1 MRSFQ
6 AVLTRRSSTVARSL
20 VSLGAVEAGSRV
32 LEIPDGIPYD
42 PFRTSLYTRDE
53 LIVGGL
59 DARVERYVLDH
70 GFRAPPAPE
79 ALAQRLHDYA
89 IDVALAEFLQS
100 EGEPRRVIGIMGSA
114 ATRRDDPWFR
124 AAAQLGKLAARAG
137 YLVASGGGPGIME
150 AANLGA
156 FLARHDEAVLDA
168 AVAELSRAPSYEDD
182 REAYTAAAGAVRERN
197 LPGGESLA
205 IPTWFYPGEPVG
217 QFASH
222 IAKYFANSIREDG
235 LVTIAVSG
243 IVFAPGRSGTVQ
255 ELFQDAA
262 QNAYGIRGRSPM
274 VLLGRD
280 AYGRDPSLF
289 AVLRDQARRF
299 GQFDHLVT
307 LVDDPADALDF
318 IQANEPAEAASA
330 LGGSS
335 SDILDFIKNERTR
348 AR

>member
-1 MRSFQ
+1 
-6 AVLTRRSSTVARSL
+6 VA
-20 VSLGAVEAGSRV
+20 RV

-42 PFRTSLYTRDE
+42 PFRTALYTRDE
-53 LIVGGL
+53 LMAGSL
-59 DARVERYVLDH
+59 DARIERHVLDH

-79 ALAQRLHDYA
+79 ALAQRLHDHA
-89 IDVALAEFLQS
+89 IDIALANFLCV
-100 EGEPRRVIGIMGSA
+100 EGDPRRVVGIMGSA
-114 ATRRDDPWFR
+114 VTPRDDPWYR
-124 AAAQLGKLAARAG
+124 AAAELGRLAARAG

-156 FLARHDEAVLDA
+156 FLAPRDDA
-168 AVAELSRAPSYEDD
+168 ALDDAIAQLAQAPSYEPDLRD
-182 REAYTAAAGAVRERN
+182 AYVSAASAGRERH
-197 LPGGESLA
+197 LPCGESLA

-235 LVTIAVSG
+235 LLTIAVSG
-243 IVFAPGRSGTVQ
+243 IVFAPGRSGTTQ

-280 AYGRDPSLF
+280 AYGGDPSLF

-299 GQFDHLVT
+299 GGFEHLVA
-307 LVDDPADALDF
+307 LADDPQEALDF
-318 IQANEPAEAASA
+318 IRANEPAEAGSA

-335 SDILDFIKNERTR
+335 RDILEFMRNDRVR

>member
-1 MRSFQ
+1 
-6 AVLTRRSSTVARSL
+6 VA
-20 VSLGAVEAGSRV
+20 RV

-42 PFRTSLYTRDE
+42 PFRTELYTRDE
-53 LIVGGL
+53 LMAGGL
-59 DARVERYVLDH
+59 DGRIERHVLDH

-79 ALAQRLHDYA
+79 ALAQRLHDHA
-89 IDVALAEFLQS
+89 IDVALAEFLRVD
-100 EGEPRRVIGIMGSA
+100 GDPRRVVGIMGSA
-114 ATRRDDPWFR
+114 VTPRDDPWYR
-124 AAAQLGKLAARAG
+124 AAAELGRLAARAG

-156 FLARHDEAVLDA
+156 FLAPQDDA
-168 AVAELSRAPSYEDD
+168 ALDDAIAQLARAPSYEPD
-182 REAYTAAAGAVRERN
+182 RRDAYVAAASGVRDHH

-235 LVTIAVSG
+235 LLTIAVSG
-243 IVFAPGRSGTVQ
+243 IVFAPGRAGTTQ

-280 AYGRDPSLF
+280 AYGGDPSLF

-299 GQFDHLVT
+299 GGFEHLVA
-307 LVDDPADALDF
+307 LADTPQEALDF
-318 IQANEPAEAASA
+318 IRANEPAEAGSA

-335 SDILDFIKNERTR
+335 RDILEFMRNDRVR

>member
-1 MRSFQ
+1 
-6 AVLTRRSSTVARSL
+6 VA
-20 VSLGAVEAGSRV
+20 RV

-42 PFRTSLYTRDE
+42 PFRTTLYTRDE
-53 LIVGGL
+53 LMADEL
-59 DARVERYVLDH
+59 DARIERYVLDH
-70 GFRAPPAPE
+70 GFRAPAARE
-79 ALAQRLHDYA
+79 ALAQRLHDHA
-89 IDVALAEFLQS
+89 IDVALADFLS
-100 EGEPRRVIGIMGSA
+100 VDGDPRRVVGIMGSA
-114 ATRRDDPWFR
+114 VTPRDDPWYR
-124 AAAQLGKLAARAG
+124 AAAELGRQAGRAG

-156 FLARHDEAVLDA
+156 FLAPHEDGALDA
-168 AVAELSRAPSYEDD
+168 ALDELGRAPSYESGD
-182 REAYTAAAGAVRERN
+182 RDAYVAAASAVRESH

-235 LVTIAVSG
+235 LLTIAVSG
-243 IVFAPGRSGTVQ
+243 IVFAPGRAGTTQ

-274 VLLGRD
+274 VLLGRE
-280 AYGRDPSLF
+280 AYGGEPSIYD
-289 AVLRDQARRF
+289 VLRDQARRF
-299 GQFDHLVT
+299 GGFERLVT
-307 LVDDPADALDF
+307 LVETPGEALDF
-318 IQANEPAEAASA
+318 IRANEPPEAASA

-335 SDILDFIKNERTR
+335 RDILEFIKNERVR

>member
-1 MRSFQ
+1 
-6 AVLTRRSSTVARSL
+6 
-20 VSLGAVEAGSRV
+20 VEAGARV

-53 LIVGGL
+53 LMAGGL
-59 DARVERYVLDH
+59 DARIERHVLDH

-79 ALAQRLHDYA
+79 ALAQRLHDHA
-89 IDVALAEFLQS
+89 LDLALAEFLCV
-100 EGEPRRVIGIMGSA
+100 EGDPRRVIGIMGSA
-114 ATRRDDPWFR
+114 VTPREDRWFR
-124 AAAQLGKLAARAG
+124 AAAELGRAAARAG

-156 FLARHDEAVLDA
+156 FLAPHDDDALDA
-168 AVAELSRAPSYEDD
+168 AVAELSRAPSYEAD
-182 REAYTAAAGAVRERN
+182 REAYLAAASAVRERW

-243 IVFAPGRSGTVQ
+243 IVFAPGRAGTTQ

-280 AYGRDPSLF
+280 AYGGDPSLF
-289 AVLRDQARRF
+289 TVLRDQARRF
-299 GQFDHLVT
+299 GGFDHLVA
-307 LVDDPADALDF
+307 LVDEPADALDF
-318 IQANEPAEAASA
+318 IRANEPAEALSA

-335 SDILDFIKNERTR
+335 RDILEFMRNDRVR

>member
-1 MRSFQ
+1 
-6 AVLTRRSSTVARSL
+6 
-20 VSLGAVEAGSRV
+20 VEAGSRL

-42 PFRTSLYTRDE
+42 PFRESLYTRDE
-53 LIVGGL
+53 LIGGGAPGL
-59 DARVERYVLDH
+59 DARIERHVLDH

-89 IDVALAEFLQS
+89 IDVALSEFLCT
-100 EGEPRRVIGIMGSA
+100 EGEARRVVGIMGSA
-114 ATRRDDPWFR
+114 VTRRDDRWFR
-124 AAAQLGKLAARAG
+124 AAAELGRLAARAG

-156 FLARHDEAVLDA
+156 FLAPHDDRALDDA
-168 AVAELSRAPSYEDD
+168 IADLAQAPSYESGQRD
-182 REAYTAAAGAVRERN
+182 AYAEAAAAVRERY

-243 IVFAPGRSGTVQ
+243 IVFAPGRAGTTQ

-280 AYGRDPSLF
+280 AYGAEPSLF

-299 GQFDHLVT
+299 GGFEHLVA
-307 LVDDPADALDF
+307 LADDPVEALDF
-318 IQANEPAEAASA
+318 IRANEPAEAASA
-330 LGGSS
+330 LGGSAR
-335 SDILDFIKNERTR
+335 DVLEFMKNERVR

>member
-1 MRSFQ
+1 M
-6 AVLTRRSSTVARSL
+6 A
-20 VSLGAVEAGSRV
+20 RV

-53 LIVGGL
+53 LMAERL
-59 DARVERYVLDH
+59 DARVERHVLDH

-79 ALAQRLHDYA
+79 ALAQRLHDHA
-89 IDVALAEFLQS
+89 IDIALAEFLCV
-100 EGEPRRVIGIMGSA
+100 EGDPRRVVGIMGSA
-114 ATRRDDPWFR
+114 VTRRDDPWFR
-124 AAAQLGKLAARAG
+124 AVAELGRAAARAG

-156 FLARHDEAVLDA
+156 FMSPHDDGALDA
-168 AVAELSRAPSYEDD
+168 ALADLAAAPSYESGD
-182 REAYTAAAGAVRERN
+182 RDPYVATASAVRERY

-235 LVTIAVSG
+235 LLTIAVSG
-243 IVFAPGRSGTVQ
+243 IVFAPGRAGTTQ

-274 VLLGRD
+274 VLLGRE
-280 AYGRDPSLF
+280 AWGGEPSLY

-299 GQFDHLVT
+299 GAFEQLVA
-307 LVDDPADALDF
+307 LVDDPGEALDF
-318 IQANEPAEAASA
+318 IRANEPAEAASA

-335 SDILDFIKNERTR
+335 RDILEFMRNDRVR

>member
-1 MRSFQ
+1 VGTTQQDRG
-6 AVLTRRSSTVARSL
+6 
-20 VSLGAVEAGSRV
+20 VSLASAAVEAGPRV

-53 LIVGGL
+53 LMADGL
-59 DARVERYVLDH
+59 DARVERHVLDH

-79 ALAQRLHDYA
+79 ALAQRLHDHA
-89 IDVALAEFLQS
+89 IDIALAKFLCV
-100 EGEPRRVIGIMGSA
+100 EGDPRRVVGIMGSA
-114 ATRRDDPWFR
+114 VTPRDDRWYR
-124 AAAQLGKLAARAG
+124 AAAELGRLAARAG

-156 FLARHDEAVLDA
+156 FLAPNHDA
-168 AVAELSRAPSYEDD
+168 ALDDAIARLARAPSYEPDMRD
-182 REAYTAAAGAVRERN
+182 AYVAAANGVRERY

-235 LVTIAVSG
+235 LLTIAVSG
-243 IVFAPGRSGTVQ
+243 IVFAPGRAGTTQ

-280 AYGRDPSLF
+280 AYGGAPSLF
-289 AVLRDQARRF
+289 AVLSDQARRF
-299 GQFDHLVT
+299 GGFEHLVA
-307 LVDDPADALDF
+307 LADNPEEALAF
-318 IQANEPAEAASA
+318 IRANEPAEAASA
-330 LGGSS
+330 LAGSAR
-335 SDILDFIKNERTR
+335 DVLEFIKNERVR

>member
-1 MRSFQ
+1 
-6 AVLTRRSSTVARSL
+6 
-20 VSLGAVEAGSRV
+20 VEAGSRV

-53 LIVGGL
+53 LMGDGL
-59 DARVERYVLDH
+59 DARIERHVLEN
-70 GFRAPPAPE
+70 GFRAPPAAE
-79 ALAQRLHDYA
+79 ALAQRLHDHA
-89 IDVALAEFLQS
+89 IDIALSEFLS
-100 EGEPRRVIGIMGSA
+100 VDGGPRRVVGIMGSA
-114 ATRRDDPWFR
+114 VTPRDDPWYR
-124 AAAQLGKLAARAG
+124 AVALLGRLAARAG

-156 FLARHDEAVLDA
+156 FLAPHQDGALDEALADLA
-168 AVAELSRAPSYEDD
+168 RAPSYEQAM
-182 REAYTAAAGAVRERN
+182 REEYLAAAADVRERY

-217 QFASH
+217 QFASQ

-243 IVFAPGRSGTVQ
+243 IVFAPGRAGTMQ

-262 QNAYGIRGRSPM
+262 QNAYGIHGRSPM

-280 AYGRDPSLF
+280 AYGGEPSLF

-299 GQFDHLVT
+299 GGYEHLVT
-307 LVDDPADALDF
+307 LADDPEEALDF
-318 IQANEPAEAASA
+318 IRANESAEAAAA
-330 LGGSS
+330 LGGSAR
-335 SDILDFIKNERTR
+335 DVLEFIKNERVR

>member
-1 MRSFQ
+1 
-6 AVLTRRSSTVARSL
+6 
-20 VSLGAVEAGSRV
+20 VEASTRV

-53 LIVGGL
+53 LMADGL
-59 DARVERYVLDH
+59 DARIERYVLDH

-89 IDVALAEFLQS
+89 IDVALSEFLQV

-124 AAAQLGKLAARAG
+124 AAAELGRLAARAG

-156 FLARHDEAVLDA
+156 FLAQHDDAALDA
-168 AVAELSRAPSYEDD
+168 AVADLARAPSYEDD
-182 REAYTAAAGAVRERN
+182 QEAYVAVASAVRERC

-235 LVTIAVSG
+235 LLTIAVSG
-243 IVFAPGRSGTVQ
+243 IVYAPGRAGTSQ

-274 VLLGRD
+274 VLLGSD
-280 AYGRDPSLF
+280 VYGREPSLF

-299 GQFDHLVT
+299 GGYDHLVT
-307 LVDDPADALDF
+307 LVDEPADALDF
-318 IQANEPAEAASA
+318 IRDNEPAEAASA
-330 LGGSS
+330 LGGTPE
-335 SDILDFIKNERTR
+335 DILSFMRNERVR
-348 AR
+348 AK